1 MINQNI
7 VFLNTVFSSNSATMD
22 EVGGAKS
29 STQPGSTHDKV
40 CHLCPN
46 VRAAAHCVDCRI
58 YLCWTCEG
66 NHKKIPTLE
75 NHQVMTGTTMPSNLH
90 QGNGENGKIAN
101 DLRRCSDHPQE
112 DIKFFCASHDAVY
125 CGLCN
130 TTIHNGCQQKYI
142 PELYKDY
149 INSEDYKK
157 VTACFHSTDTTTNT
171 VLKEIENCMKKVDQ
185 LNCSQV
191 EKLKKF
197 RVLIIAYLDQ
207 REKELLHEI
216 QLTRDKDLAALK
228 KLQNSV
234 NTIKSD
240 LSKELANVKI
250 HEQNSSDLFIATKR
264 AQALLDKL
272 RSSLDDI
279 TSRTKYQEYDLQIDP
294 LVETLLKNK
303 YGMAQIVTSAGDINY
318 ICQRFKMQFFK
329 LKTLRLCVCILFSID
344 SVHILKNIKM
354 TTIMV
359 KRTKFT

>member
-1 MINQNI
+1 MINQTSVI
-7 VFLNTVFSSNSATMD
+7 LNTVFSSNSTTMD
-22 EVGGAKS
+22 EVGGAKG
-29 STQPGSTHDKV
+29 STQSGTTHDKV

-46 VRAAAHCVDCRI
+46 VWAAAHCVDCQI
-58 YLCWTCEG
+58 YLCGTCEG

-75 NHQVMTGTTMPSNLH
+75 NHRVLKDIKMPSSLY
-90 QGNGENGKIAN
+90 QGNGNIAY

-112 DIKFFCASHDAVY
+112 EIKFFCASHDAVY

-130 TTIHNGCQQKYI
+130 TTKHNGCQQKYI
-142 PELYKDY
+142 PELCKDY

-157 VTACFHSTDTTTNT
+157 VTAYFHSTDTTTNT
-171 VLKEIENCMKKVDQ
+171 ILKEIENCMKKVDQ

-228 KLQNSV
+228 KLQNSA

-240 LSKELANVKI
+240 LSKELANVKT

-272 RSSLDDI
+272 KYSLEDI
-279 TSRTKYQEYDLQIDP
+279 ASRTKYQEYDLQRDP

-303 YGMAQIVTSAGDINY
+303 DGMAQIVTSPCKIN
-318 ICQRFKMQFFK
+318 FF
-329 LKTLRLCVCILFSID
+329 V
-344 SVHILKNIKM
+344 
-354 TTIMV
+354 
-359 KRTKFT
+359 

>member
-1 MINQNI
+1 
-7 VFLNTVFSSNSATMD
+7 MD

-58 YLCWTCEG
+58 YLCGSCEG
-66 NHKKIPTLE
+66 NHKKIPTLK
-75 NHQVMTGTTMPSNLH
+75 NHRVLKDIKMPSSLY
-90 QGNGENGKIAN
+90 QGNGNIAY

-112 DIKFFCASHDAVY
+112 EIKFFCASHDAVY

-130 TTIHNGCQQKYI
+130 TTKHNGCQQKYI
-142 PELYKDY
+142 PELCKDY

-157 VTACFHSTDTTTNT
+157 VTAYFQSTDTTTNT

-191 EKLKKF
+191 EKLRKF

-216 QLTRDKDLAALK
+216 QLTRDKDHAALK

-250 HEQNSSDLFIATKR
+250 HEENSSDLFIATKR

-272 RSSLDDI
+272 SS
-279 TSRTKYQEYDLQIDP
+279 
-294 LVETLLKNK
+294 
-303 YGMAQIVTSAGDINY
+303 
-318 ICQRFKMQFFK
+318 
-329 LKTLRLCVCILFSID
+329 
-344 SVHILKNIKM
+344 
-354 TTIMV
+354 
-359 KRTKFT
+359 

>member
-1 MINQNI
+1 MINQTIVILNI
-7 VFLNTVFSSNSATMD
+7 VFSSNSATMD

-58 YLCWTCEG
+58 YLCLTCKG
-66 NHKKIPTLE
+66 NHTKIPTLE
-75 NHQVMTGTTMPSNLH
+75 NHRVMPGTNLPTSLH
-90 QGNGENGKIAN
+90 QGNGGNGKIAD
-101 DLRRCSDHPQE
+101 DLRRCLDHPQE
-112 DIKFFCASHDAVY
+112 EIKFFCASHGAVY
-125 CGLCN
+125 CCICN
-130 TTIHNGCQQKYI
+130 TTKHNGCQQKYI
-142 PELYKDY
+142 PELCKDY

-157 VTACFHSTDTTTNT
+157 VTACFQSTDTTTNT
-171 VLKEIENCMKKVDQ
+171 ALKEIENCMKKVDQ

-191 EKLKKF
+191 EKLRKF

-240 LSKELANVKI
+240 MSKELANVKI

-272 RSSLDDI
+272 RSSLQDI
-279 TSRTKYQEYDLQIDP
+279 TSRTKYQEYDLQRDP

-303 YGMAQIVTSAGDINY
+303 DGMAQIVTSPCKINLF
-318 ICQRFKMQFFK
+318 CLRFKMQFSNE
-329 LKTLRLCVCILFSID
+329 R
-344 SVHILKNIKM
+344 H
-354 TTIMV
+354 
-359 KRTKFT
+359 